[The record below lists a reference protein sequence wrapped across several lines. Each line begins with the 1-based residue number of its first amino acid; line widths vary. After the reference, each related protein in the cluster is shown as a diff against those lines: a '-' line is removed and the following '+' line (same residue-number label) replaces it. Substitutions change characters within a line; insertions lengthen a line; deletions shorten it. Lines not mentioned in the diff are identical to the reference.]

1 MGEVGTANV
10 AVELRLELVRR
21 GRGGWGGSSRA
32 ICCSGVQIVGLV
44 TVQARRKVGLAGIG
58 LGFYYS
64 YAEAVLMVAVPVLR
78 RW

>member
-10 AVELRLELVRR
+10 VVVLRLGLVRR
-21 GRGGWGGSSRA
+21 GRGGWGGSLRA

-44 TVQARRKVGLAGIG
+44 TVQARRKGGLAGIG
-58 LGFYYS
+58 IGFYYS
-64 YAEAVLMVAVPVLR
+64 YAGAVSMVAVSVLQ

>member
-10 AVELRLELVRR
+10 VVELRLELVRK
-21 GRGGWGGSSRA
+21 GTG
-32 ICCSGVQIVGLV
+32 
-44 TVQARRKVGLAGIG
+44 GLAGIG

-64 YAEAVLMVAVPVLR
+64 YAGAVLTVAVPVLR